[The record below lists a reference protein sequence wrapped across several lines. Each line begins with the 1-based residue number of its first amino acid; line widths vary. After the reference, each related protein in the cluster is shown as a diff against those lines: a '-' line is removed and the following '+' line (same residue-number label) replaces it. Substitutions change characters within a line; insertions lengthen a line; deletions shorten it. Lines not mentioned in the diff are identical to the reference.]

1 MGVAP
6 RTGLGVLSQIL
17 VADIVTADPG
27 FLSVDHDDLA
37 MVAKIDLE
45 TIGAPLGGVELV
57 GLDAIGRHVRQI
69 GVGQVVAAD
78 LVVKHANLHPLPGL
92 GRQSIFE
99 LTAQSVGTQDVKLD
113 QNIASARWMPSKIES
128 KVSWPSTSSC
138 TSLPTV
144 KGSLA
149 SFSMDNSF

>member
-45 TIGAPLGGVELV
+45 TIGAPLGGVELR
-57 GLDAIGRHVRQI
+57 A
-69 GVGQVVAAD
+69 
-78 LVVKHANLHPLPGL
+78 
-92 GRQSIFE
+92 
-99 LTAQSVGTQDVKLD
+99 
-113 QNIASARWMPSKIES
+113 WMP
-128 KVSWPSTSSC
+128 
-138 TSLPTV
+138 
-144 KGSLA
+144 LA
-149 SFSMDNSF
+149 AIADR